1 MTLLDELLEAVDRME
16 LALSIAYTELE
27 ALNSVYGEAEQSDD
41 DEVYF
46 AALKAIRLA
55 ALKCENAYN
64 AVTASQIDVD
74 IYLESYDRPAR

>member
-1 MTLLDELLEAVDRME
+1 MMILDDLLAAVDRAE

-27 ALNSVYGEAEQSDD
+27 ALNSVYEDAEESDD

-55 ALKCENAYN
+55 ALKCETAYN
-64 AVTASQIDVD
+64 AVTESQIDVD
-74 IYLESYDRPAR
+74 IWIEAQTQP